1 MTAPNAEL
9 ERRWSEWL
17 LRRNRRG
24 MKGVLRI
31 AVCLYPL
38 FGVLDYLL
46 APRSALGFL
55 YWTRAIVTTIT
66 LVLFALVE
74 RDLFRRHPN
83 AISGGYVIIVSLGIS
98 LMTIFMGG
106 LASPYYAG
114 LSLVIVG
121 SALLFVW
128 PPHVVALTYATMVVG
143 FVSSNLLAN
152 DVTDFFTSI
161 SNQFFLIST
170 AIIAGTGQVV
180 GYRSQREQVENQLIL
195 EETSLHLESAHS
207 QLKRLDR
214 FKSEVFA
221 NITHELKTPL
231 TLILAPLALLIE
243 GRLGNI
249 SEAQRSTLS
258 SMQRNGVKLSRM
270 IEDLLD
276 LSKLEESR
284 LRLRIEQHDLF
295 AYLRSLLVQIEPL
308 AQRKSIGLVLDA
320 SCESALVWCD
330 IERMERVFINLLSNA
345 TKFTEPGGTIEVSL
359 RDEGDKVL
367 VEVADS
373 GVGFP
378 AHLAQEVFE
387 RFFQVEMGGT
397 RRYGGAGLGLA
408 LARELVVLHDGE
420 IWAESSPGNGARFS
434 VRLHKDREHFSA
446 EVLERRG
453 PTVDRLGGQRRGDG
467 SLSDWQLDTPEH
479 FRLLDIDEATE
490 QRLVERD
497 ADEHEREHSVLVVE
511 DTPDVARMIRLALH
525 HEFRFLVAGDGA
537 QGLELARRYRPTVV
551 ITDWMMPRMDGLE
564 LTRHLRADPLT
575 RHIPIIMLTARSDV
589 EDKIASL
596 EMGVS
601 AFLGKPFSASELSST
616 VRSLVREREATADA
630 VLSEKMD
637 SLEAIAGGL
646 AHEIGNP
653 LNYLKNALSSIQRDC
668 RTLLTTVAQL
678 EPEPSQGVVLKK
690 LDARINK
697 MFEVTEAG
705 VKRIASTVDLMIR
718 YSREGYQRTPYAYD
732 SYAAVRD
739 VVAVVVPTVGRQVR
753 VEVELEGSGWIRC
766 VAEEFNQVLSNLI
779 QNALE
784 AVATDGSGCIW
795 IRGRN
800 VPSGDGMSSGVPG
813 GHIPRSHVSGVR
825 AAASRGVESQGIE
838 SRGVDSGE
846 AASGGVDL
854 LLSVKDNGPGI
865 PEDHRARIFDAFYTT
880 KDVGRGMGMGL
891 TITRRVV
898 VAMGGSL
905 TVKSQLGTGTEFV
918 VRVPRAVALEAAG

>member
-1 MTAPNAEL
+1 MAGPNAEL

-17 LRRNRRG
+17 LRRNLRG
-24 MKGVLRI
+24 MKGGLSI

-46 APRSALGFL
+46 APPAALGFL
-55 YWTRAIVTTIT
+55 YWTRGIVTAIT
-66 LVLFALVE
+66 LVLFAVVE

-83 AISGGYVIIVSLGIS
+83 AISGGYVIVVSFGIS

-128 PPHVVALTYATMVVG
+128 PPHVVVFTYATLVAG
-143 FVSSNLLAN
+143 FVVSNLLVN
-152 DVTDFFTSI
+152 DITNSFTSI

-195 EETSLHLESAHS
+195 EETSLNLESAHS

-249 SEAQRSTLS
+249 SEAQRSTLH
-258 SMQRNGVKLSRM
+258 SMQRSGVKLSRM

-295 AYLRSLLVQIEPL
+295 AYLRTLLVQIEPL
-308 AQRKSIGLVLDA
+308 AQRKNISLTLDA
-320 SCESALVWCD
+320 SCEGVLVWCD

-345 TKFTEPGGTIEVSL
+345 TKFTDTGGAINVSL

-367 VEVADS
+367 VEVTDS

-378 AHLAQEVFE
+378 AHLSKEVFE
-387 RFFQVEMGGT
+387 RFFQVDMGGT

-408 LARELVVLHDGE
+408 LARELVELHDGE

-434 VRLHKDREHFSA
+434 VRLHKGREHFSA
-446 EVLERRG
+446 EVLDRRG
-453 PTVDRLGGQRRGDG
+453 PTVDRLGGQRQSDG
-467 SLSDWQLDTPEH
+467 SLIDWQLDTPKH

-525 HEFRFLVAGDGA
+525 HDFRFLAAGDGA

-668 RTLLTTVAQL
+668 RTLLATVAQL
-678 EPEPSQGVVLKK
+678 EPEAPQSVVLKK

-705 VKRIASTVDLMIR
+705 VKRIASTVALMVR

-732 SYAAVRD
+732 AYAAVRD

-784 AVATDGSGCIW
+784 AVATDGNGCIW

-800 VPSGDGMSSGVPG
+800 VPSGDGMPASSS
-813 GHIPRSHVSGVR
+813 SHVSGVR
-825 AAASRGVESQGIE
+825 AAAS
-838 SRGVDSGE
+838 
-846 AASGGVDL
+846 AGVDL

-865 PEDHRARIFDAFYTT
+865 PEDNRARIFDAFYTT

-905 TVKSQLGTGTEFV
+905 TVKSQLGAGTEFV